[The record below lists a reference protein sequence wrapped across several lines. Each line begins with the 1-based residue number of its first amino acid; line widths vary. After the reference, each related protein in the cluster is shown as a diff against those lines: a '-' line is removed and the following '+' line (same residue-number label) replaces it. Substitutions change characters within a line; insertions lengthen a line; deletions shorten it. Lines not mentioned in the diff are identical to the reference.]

1 MHWIDLTIIACYMV
15 GLLGFGFFFLK
26 RNKGADDYYVGGRNM
41 SSLHVGLSVVAT
53 DVGGGFSIGLGGL
66 GFVMGVSGSW
76 MLFTGLM
83 GAWLAAVFLIPKV
96 KGNRVFDKAYTFPE
110 VFKYYFNPHVALI
123 AGIISAI
130 GYAGF
135 TSSQILAGAKL
146 ATGTFAGLDLQTALI
161 IMGSVAVI
169 YTVMGG
175 LKAVIYTDTVQW
187 AILMIG
193 LIFIGIPISYNAV
206 GGWEAISKAVDPA
219 LLSMSNLTWQ
229 NVVDWGVTILP
240 IWFVGMTLYQR
251 IYACNDEKTA
261 KRAWY
266 LAGLFEWP
274 VMAFMG
280 VLLGLFAKV
289 AFMQGMFDYL
299 GVPETIAAY
308 DSEQGLPML
317 LRTVLPVGLMGLM
330 MSAYFSAILSTA
342 DSCLMAA
349 SGNVVSDIIGY
360 FKDID
365 HDSDTFLRFSQIT
378 TLILGGAALLISTT
392 MTNVLDLMLYS
403 YAFMVSG
410 LFVPIIGALYWQ
422 KSSSTGAIAA
432 MILGGATTVCL
443 EIFFDALPAGL
454 DANVFGITVSAIVF
468 VVISLAF
475 PDGEQTGAADVQQME
490 TANTTAK

>member
-1 MHWIDLTIIACYMV
+1 MHWIDLSIFLVYILGM
-15 GLLGFGFFFLK
+15 LGFGLFFLA
-26 RNKGADDYYVGGRNM
+26 RNKDADDYYVGGRNM

-66 GFVMGVSGSW
+66 GFTMGLSGSW
-76 MLFTGLM
+76 MLFTGLV
-83 GAWLAAVFLIPKV
+83 GAWMAAVLLIPKV
-96 KGNRVFDKAYTFPE
+96 KGNPVFDKAFTFPE
-110 VFKYYFNPHVALI
+110 VFKHYFNARVALV

-146 ATGTFAGLDLQTALI
+146 AQGTFADLDLQTALY
-161 IMGSVAVI
+161 IMGTIAVI

-187 AILMIG
+187 TILMLG
-193 LIFIGIPISYNAV
+193 LIFIGIPISYTAV
-206 GGWEAISKAVDPA
+206 GGWETITTAVDPE
-219 LLSMSNLTWQ
+219 MLTLTNISWQ
-229 NVVDWGVTILP
+229 DTIYWAVTIIP

-280 VLLGLFAKV
+280 VALGLFAKV
-289 AFMQGMFDYL
+289 GAAEGMFEYL
-299 GVPETIAAY
+299 GAADVSDTDPET
-308 DSEQGLPML
+308 GLPML

-342 DSCLMAA
+342 DSCLMAS
-349 SGNVVSDIIGY
+349 SGNVVSDIIGH
-360 FKDID
+360 FRDVD
-365 HDSDTFLRFSQIT
+365 HNSSSFLRFSQIT
-378 TLILGGAALLISTT
+378 TLIIGILAVLIASA

-410 LFVPIIGALYWQ
+410 LFVPVVGALYWK
-422 KSSSTGAIAA
+422 KSSSTGALAA
-432 MILGGATTVCL
+432 MIFGGSTTVLL
-443 EIFFDALPAGL
+443 ELFVEDLPAGL
-454 DANVFGITVSAIVF
+454 DANVFGITVSAIMF
-468 VVISLAF
+468 VAISLLT
-475 PDGEQTGAADVQQME
+475 PDKKE
-490 TANTTAK
+490 